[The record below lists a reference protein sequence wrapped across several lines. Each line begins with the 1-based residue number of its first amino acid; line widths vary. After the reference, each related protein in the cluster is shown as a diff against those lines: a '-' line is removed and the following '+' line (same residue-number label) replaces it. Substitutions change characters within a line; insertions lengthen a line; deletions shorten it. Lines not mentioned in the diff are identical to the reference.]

1 MIGLTFFFTTTIFII
16 ITWIMFF
23 YGIITKYEKIRKS
36 TIYGFLAV
44 SYIAHALACEII
56 SLTYLFYFT
65 FSIIFLVIF
74 SINKRLENKENN
86 INKKEKDSDEL

>member
-1 MIGLTFFFTTTIFII
+1 MIGITFFFATTVFIV

-23 YGIITKYEKIRKS
+23 YGIITKKKKS
-36 TIYGFLAV
+36 TIYGFLAL

-56 SLTYLFYFT
+56 SLPYLFYFT
-65 FSIIFLVIF
+65 FSVIFLVLF
-74 SINKRLENKENN
+74 SIYKKSENKIEGSD